1 MDTEKIAKFIKK
13 LRLENNYSQNS
24 LSEKIHVTRQAIS
37 NWETGK
43 AIPDSDILIELSELF
58 NVSINEILSGEFKE
72 KANNMEEIALSLVDE
87 NNKKKLKIKRLI
99 MTFSTVIIL
108 ILISF
113 LTYYFISNYNS
124 IKIYTIKG
132 ESDIFET
139 YNGMMIVTKNK
150 SYIRINKIESTNKD
164 SNYNIQSIKLYYK
177 DKRTK
182 KVLSQDNYNEAI
194 ILNEIG
200 GYDEFNINKNIKK
213 IIKNLYLKINYNDKQ
228 CSIIHLKLKKD
239 FSNNLS
245 ELNSINKLKIK
256 HENDNLSLK
265 SSNPQVEKMIS
276 EEMEKTKTLDL
287 VRREIINESV
297 DNNEVNTIENKPE
310 QIIDNSNEIPVINE
324 DVTPNDN
331 QKEEPEEKILGN
343 NSEDY
348 SIITLSNSIIE
359 TIKEIGIEQFGT
371 YQYELLIDNEYVS
384 INYGFNTLNIDIIYG
399 ETIESIQYIN
409 DSNIN
414 YTKLINYEE
423 EEFININLIET
434 KDNKS
439 TYYNYLKQKLQSICT
454 KIKGNL

>member
-1 MDTEKIAKFIKK
+1 M
-13 LRLENNYSQNS
+13 
-24 LSEKIHVTRQAIS
+24 
-37 NWETGK
+37 
-43 AIPDSDILIELSELF
+43 
-58 NVSINEILSGEFKE
+58 
-72 KANNMEEIALSLVDE
+72 
-87 NNKKKLKIKRLI
+87 
-99 MTFSTVIIL
+99 
-108 ILISF
+108 
-113 LTYYFISNYNS
+113 
-124 IKIYTIKG
+124 
-132 ESDIFET
+132 
-139 YNGMMIVTKNK
+139 
-150 SYIRINKIESTNKD
+150 
-164 SNYNIQSIKLYYK
+164 
-177 DKRTK
+177 
-182 KVLSQDNYNEAI
+182 
-194 ILNEIG
+194 
-200 GYDEFNINKNIKK
+200 
-213 IIKNLYLKINYNDKQ
+213 
-228 CSIIHLKLKKD
+228 KLKKD